1 MMTTTSA
8 TNLLLLVAMTSLV
21 TAFQAIP
28 TAALSTTRSFVTTTI
43 GSPVNRRSSTVDVA
57 SVMHHASTLPV
68 VFSLSSSSAP
78 RRGRSSSSSSLGL
91 FHARF
96 SSSSSSTKSVIS
108 SSTSSRSQTET
119 TRRTFQSMIRKI
131 RRYVAVLLASLTLVL
146 FSSIDSGSSSGSW
159 RGVAPAHA
167 ASTATTASTTTSTS
181 SSTSS
186 STISTTLRRLNPFRT
201 RTADEL
207 IDSYVQR
214 RLFVDDVYDPV
225 ESAYRE
231 VIADY
236 SAGNNSGSYPTLL
249 TEVATSVV
257 GRDRA
262 IVTTSSSSATAMG
275 SIDGSMV
282 GRRDGITGI
291 IMKFSD
297 ILQAKLRLS
306 ASASYIILATSG
318 LVSVLFVPAMLG
330 VLYQSIQRMQIDK
343 GEMKMYGKISE

>member
-1 MMTTTSA
+1 
-8 TNLLLLVAMTSLV
+8 MTSLV

-57 SVMHHASTLPV
+57 SIMHHASTLPV

-78 RRGRSSSSSSLGL
+78 RRGRSSSSSSSLGL

-108 SSTSSRSQTET
+108 SRNET
-119 TRRTFQSMIRKI
+119 THQLFQSMIRKI

-181 SSTSS
+181 STSS

-231 VIADY
+231 VIAD

-262 IVTTSSSSATAMG
+262 ITATSSSAATAMG
-275 SIDGSMV
+275 SIDGIMV

>member
-1 MMTTTSA
+1 MMI
-8 TNLLLLVAMTSLV
+8 NLLLLVAMTSLV

-57 SVMHHASTLPV
+57 SIMHHSTSTLPV

-78 RRGRSSSSSSLGL
+78 RRGRSSSSSSSSLGL

-96 SSSSSSTKSVIS
+96 SSNSSSTTKSAIS

-119 TRRTFQSMIRKI
+119 KRQTFQSIITKI
-131 RRYVAVLLASLTLVL
+131 RRYVAILLASLTLVL
-146 FSSIDSGSSSGSW
+146 FSSIDSGSSGSW

-167 ASTATTASTTTSTS
+167 ASTATAITS
-181 SSTSS
+181 SS
-186 STISTTLRRLNPFRT
+186 STISTTLRRMNPFRT

-214 RLFVDDVYDPV
+214 RLFVDDIYDPV

-236 SAGNNSGSYPTLL
+236 SAGNNGGSSYPTLL
-249 TEVATSVV
+249 TEMATSVV

-262 IVTTSSSSATAMG
+262 IITTTSSSSAKAAMG
-275 SIDGSMV
+275 GSIVDGGSM
-282 GRRDGITGI
+282 GRRDGITRT

-297 ILQAKLRLS
+297 VLQAKLRLS

-318 LVSVLFVPAMLG
+318 LVGVLFVPAMLG

>member
-1 MMTTTSA
+1 
-8 TNLLLLVAMTSLV
+8 MTSLV

-57 SVMHHASTLPV
+57 SIMHHATSTLPV

-78 RRGRSSSSSSLGL
+78 RRGRSSSLGL

-96 SSSSSSTKSVIS
+96 SSNSSSKTKSAIS

-119 TRRTFQSMIRKI
+119 KRQTFQSIITKI

-146 FSSIDSGSSSGSW
+146 FSSIDSGTSGSW

-167 ASTATTASTTTSTS
+167 ASTATAITS
-181 SSTSS
+181 SS
-186 STISTTLRRLNPFRT
+186 STISTTLRRMNPFRT

-214 RLFVDDVYDPV
+214 RLFVDDIYDPV

-236 SAGNNSGSYPTLL
+236 SAGNNGGSSYPTLL
-249 TEVATSVV
+249 TEMATSVV

-262 IVTTSSSSATAMG
+262 IITTTSSSSAKAAMG
-275 SIDGSMV
+275 GSIVDGGSM
-282 GRRDGITGI
+282 GRRDGITGT

-297 ILQAKLRLS
+297 VLQAKLRLS

-318 LVSVLFVPAMLG
+318 LVGVLFVPAMLG